1 MDQKRLRLGIAGLG
15 RAFSLM
21 LPTLAGDAR
30 IQIVAGADPRAEAHM
45 AAAMRLLIA
54 NHEWAGRQTD
64 AARFRETAVRQF
76 SLRPALLDV
85 KKPVGQP

>member
-1 MDQKRLRLGIAGLG
+1 
-15 RAFSLM
+15 
-21 LPTLAGDAR
+21 
-30 IQIVAGADPRAEAHM
+30 
-45 AAAMRLLIA
+45 MRLLIA
-54 NHEWAGRQTD
+54 NHERAGRQTD